1 MEIYRVIRRLNIK
14 PKYGTQSD
22 SVHCCFLSRLINTF
36 DFTGD
41 FKDRTVLTQG
51 GYQAAGMCVSIVFG
65 VVGGAIVGEFGRDSL
80 ASEIERSHGHIKG
93 DLEVTWAV

>member
-1 MEIYRVIRRLNIK
+1 M
-14 PKYGTQSD
+14 
-22 SVHCCFLSRLINTF
+22 
-36 DFTGD
+36 
-41 FKDRTVLTQG
+41 LTQG